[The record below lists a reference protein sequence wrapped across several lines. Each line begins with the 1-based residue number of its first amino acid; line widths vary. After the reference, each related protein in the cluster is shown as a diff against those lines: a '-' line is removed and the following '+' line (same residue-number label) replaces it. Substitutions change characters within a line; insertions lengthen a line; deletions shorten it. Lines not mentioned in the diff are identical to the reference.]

1 MLHSFSMIVLVFDG
15 LVEVG
20 LKVTLAVIPVSFLMM
35 KGPATLF
42 LGRIFPHFLDSVG
55 STLNSNTTFLF
66 VNTSKNSIFPEASL
80 LALVPLLYT

>member
-1 MLHSFSMIVLVFDG
+1 MEDHVRMLHSFSMIVLVFDG

-20 LKVTLAVIPVSFLMM
+20 LKVTLAVIPASFLMM

-66 VNTSKNSIFPEASL
+66 VNTWHNL
-80 LALVPLLYT
+80 LNK